1 MYEWFRKQAY
11 LTQVILVM
19 VALVILWTAL
29 QLVLTLIR
37 MLLPIAILA
46 MLIVGGLW
54 LYDKVKND

>member
-1 MYEWFRKQAY
+1 MYQWFRKQAY

-29 QLVLTLIR
+29 QLLLALIR

-54 LYDKVKND
+54 LYDKLKGD